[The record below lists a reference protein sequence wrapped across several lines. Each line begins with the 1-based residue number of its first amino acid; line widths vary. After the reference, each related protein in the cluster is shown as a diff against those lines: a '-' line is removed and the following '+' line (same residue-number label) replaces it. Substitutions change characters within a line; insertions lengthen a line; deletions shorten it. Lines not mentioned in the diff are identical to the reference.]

1 MWAGVF
7 GRRPQ
12 REVEFDLYLNERNG
26 GGRH

>member
-12 REVEFDLYLNERNG
+12 REAELDLYLNEHNG
-26 GGRH
+26 GRRH